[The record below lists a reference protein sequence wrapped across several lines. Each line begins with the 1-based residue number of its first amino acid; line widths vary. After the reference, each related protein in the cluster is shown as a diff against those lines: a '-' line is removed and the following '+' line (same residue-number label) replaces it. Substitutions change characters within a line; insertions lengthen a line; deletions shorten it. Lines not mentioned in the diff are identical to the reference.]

1 MKYQKSE
8 VIIGFLLSTE
18 LTSTPH
24 CSSVTI
30 PAMNIGLVLS
40 GGGARCFSHIGGLKA
55 LEEKGITPS
64 AIAGSSSGAIIG
76 ALYAAG
82 LDADTLYEIVKKLNY
97 ADFWTTGVKG
107 GFISHDGLAELVDSH
122 APKTFEELKIPLAV
136 TTVDIQSGE
145 LIVLQRG
152 LLAPAACASNAF
164 PGLFAPVKHLDR
176 YLMDGG
182 ILNNFPIDI
191 IRTMTTD
198 PVIAFDA
205 TVSDKRKIDFEGE
218 EPKPNL
224 IERVSATFKGE
235 GLPTPLIVDVLVKA
249 YTITQTRLIH
259 LRSTMHPPD
268 YVVKP
273 ALPDDLSIE
282 SFGRL
287 EEAYELGYTATVEF
301 LKHFP
306 PEQPQVEGEG

>member
-1 MKYQKSE
+1 
-8 VIIGFLLSTE
+8 
-18 LTSTPH
+18 
-24 CSSVTI
+24 
-30 PAMNIGLVLS
+30 MNIGLVLS

-55 LEEKGITPS
+55 LEEHGIRPS

-76 ALYAAG
+76 ALYASG
-82 LDADTLYEIVKKLNY
+82 LDADTIHTIVKTINY
-97 ADFWTTGVKG
+97 GDFWRTGVKG
-107 GFISHDGLAELVDSH
+107 GLISHDGLAELVSVH
-122 APKTFEELKIPLAV
+122 APKNFEDLKIPLAV

-145 LIVLQRG
+145 LIVLQHG
-152 LLAPAACASNAF
+152 PLTPAACASNAF
-164 PGLFAPVKHLDR
+164 PGLFAPIKYLDR

-205 TVSDKRKIDFEGE
+205 TVSDKRKLDFEGE
-218 EPKPNL
+218 EDKPNF
-224 IERVSATFKGE
+224 IERLSNTFKGE
-235 GLPTPLIVDVLVKA
+235 RLHTPLLLDVLVKA
-249 YTITQTRLIH
+249 YIITQTRLIE

-273 ALPDDLSIE
+273 NLPDDLGIE

-287 EEAYELGYTATVEF
+287 EEAYEFGYEATLEV
-301 LKHFP
+301 LKTLP
-306 PEQPQVEGEG
+306 PQQPQVEGEG

>member
-1 MKYQKSE
+1 LCRTNTNNAIQ
-8 VIIGFLLSTE
+8 IR
-18 LTSTPH
+18 P
-24 CSSVTI
+24 VTI
-30 PAMNIGLVLS
+30 PTMKIGLVLS
-40 GGGARCFSHIGGLKA
+40 GGGARCFAHIGGLKA
-55 LEEKGITPS
+55 LEEKGISPS

-82 LDADTLYEIVKKLNY
+82 LDADTIHTIVKTINY
-97 ADFWTTGVKG
+97 ADFWRTGVKG
-107 GFISHDGLAELVDSH
+107 GLISHDGLAELVTVH
-122 APKTFEELKIPLAV
+122 APQTFEDLKIPLAV
-136 TTVDIQSGE
+136 TTVDIQTGE
-145 LIVLQRG
+145 LIVLQHG

-182 ILNNFPIDI
+182 ILNNFPVDI
-191 IRTMTTD
+191 IRTLTTD

-205 TVSDKRKIDFEGE
+205 TVSDKRQLDFEGE

-224 IERVSATFKGE
+224 LERVSATFKGE
-235 GLPTPLIVDVLVKA
+235 GLHSPLIVDVLMKA
-249 YTITQTRLIH
+249 YIITQTRLLQ
-259 LRSTMHPPD
+259 LRTTMHPPD

-273 ALPDDLSIE
+273 ALPDDLGIE

-287 EEAYELGYTATVEF
+287 EEAYTLGYEATVEF

-306 PEQPQVEGEG
+306 PNQPQVEGAG